1 MNTLGV
7 QAVEDETVGATTAM
21 IAIAIVLA
29 DVAVGA
35 IGWTSKEA

>member
-1 MNTLGV
+1 MNTLEV

-21 IAIAIVLA
+21 IAIAVA